1 MWEALSRKKA
11 RNKKG
16 MSCKNSN
23 VNLYLLDVKKF
34 SVGVSTSGKSADFD
48 SAMRRFEP
56 CHPYHLLF
64 TSLKEFSLRRIVLVS
79 GTANPTLSKK
89 ISEFLDVPLVNP
101 QLRRFANGEVY
112 CEIEKNVR
120 GADVFV
126 LQSTCAPVN
135 ENLMELLII
144 IDALKRASALSITAV
159 VPHYGYSRQ
168 DRKSAP
174 RTPIT
179 AKLVADM
186 MTVAGASRVVTMDL
200 HAGQIQGFFNIPF
213 DNIFASPVLLDYIQK
228 NLNRENLITVSPDA
242 GGVERVRHF
251 AKKLQADLAL
261 IDKRRTGPNVAEAM
275 NVIGDVKGKDCII
288 IDDMID
294 TAGTLVQAAKALRK
308 NGANKIYAAATHP
321 VFSDP
326 AIQRISECEELEQV
340 IVTDTIPL
348 SEAGRKLDKIKV
360 VSTADILSKAIHRT
374 FNHDSVSSL
383 FI

>member
-1 MWEALSRKKA
+1 
-11 RNKKG
+11 
-16 MSCKNSN
+16 
-23 VNLYLLDVKKF
+23 V
-34 SVGVSTSGKSADFD
+34 
-48 SAMRRFEP
+48 
-56 CHPYHLLF
+56 
-64 TSLKEFSLRRIVLVS
+64 RRIVLVS
-79 GTANPTLSKK
+79 GTSNPILSKK

-126 LQSTCAPVN
+126 IQSTSSPVN
-135 ENLMELLII
+135 EHLMELLII
-144 IDALKRASALSITAV
+144 VDALKRASANSITAV

-186 MTVAGASRVVTMDL
+186 MTVAGASRVITMDL

-213 DNIFASPVLLDYIQK
+213 DNIFASPVLLEYINK
-228 NLNRENLITVSPDA
+228 NLDRNNMICVSPDA

-251 AKKLQADLAL
+251 AKKLNTELAL

-275 NVIGDVKGKDCII
+275 NVIGDVTGKDCII

-294 TAGTLVQAAKALRK
+294 TAGTLVQAAKALK
-308 NGANKIYAAATHP
+308 KFGAKRIYSAATHP

-326 AIQRISECEELEQV
+326 AITRIAECEELEEV

-348 SEAGRKLDKIKV
+348 SAEGRKVSKIKV
-360 VSTADILSKAIHRT
+360 VTTADILSKAIHRT

>member
-1 MWEALSRKKA
+1 M
-11 RNKKG
+11 
-16 MSCKNSN
+16 
-23 VNLYLLDVKKF
+23 
-34 SVGVSTSGKSADFD
+34 
-48 SAMRRFEP
+48 
-56 CHPYHLLF
+56 
-64 TSLKEFSLRRIVLVS
+64 RRIVLVS
-79 GTANPTLSKK
+79 GTSNPTLSKK
-89 ISEFLDVPLVNP
+89 ISEFLDIPLVNP
-101 QLRRFANGEVY
+101 QIRRFANGEVY

-228 NLNRENLITVSPDA
+228 NLNRENLVCISPDA

-251 AKKLQADLAL
+251 AKKLSTEIAL

-294 TAGTLVQAAKALRK
+294 TGGTLIQAAQALRK
-308 NGANKIYAAATHP
+308 NGANKIYATATHP

-326 AIQRISECEELEQV
+326 AIQRISECAELEEV
-340 IVTDTIPL
+340 IITDTIPL
-348 SEAGRKLDKIKV
+348 SEAGKKCPKIKV

>member
-1 MWEALSRKKA
+1 M
-11 RNKKG
+11 
-16 MSCKNSN
+16 
-23 VNLYLLDVKKF
+23 
-34 SVGVSTSGKSADFD
+34 
-48 SAMRRFEP
+48 
-56 CHPYHLLF
+56 
-64 TSLKEFSLRRIVLVS
+64 RRIVLVS
-79 GTANPTLSKK
+79 GTSNPTLSKK
-89 ISEFLDVPLVNP
+89 ISEFLDIPLVNP
-101 QLRRFANGEVY
+101 QIRRFANGDVY

-228 NLNRENLITVSPDA
+228 NLNRENLVCISPDA

-251 AKKLQADLAL
+251 AKKLSTEIAL

-294 TAGTLVQAAKALRK
+294 TGGTLIQAAQALRK
-308 NGANKIYAAATHP
+308 NGANKIYATATHP

-326 AIQRISECEELEQV
+326 AIQRISECTELEEV
-340 IVTDTIPL
+340 IITDTIPL
-348 SEAGRKLDKIKV
+348 SEAGKKCPKIKV

>member
-1 MWEALSRKKA
+1 M
-11 RNKKG
+11 
-16 MSCKNSN
+16 
-23 VNLYLLDVKKF
+23 
-34 SVGVSTSGKSADFD
+34 
-48 SAMRRFEP
+48 
-56 CHPYHLLF
+56 
-64 TSLKEFSLRRIVLVS
+64 LRRIVLVS
-79 GTANPTLSKK
+79 GTSNPILSKK

-101 QLRRFANGEVY
+101 QIRRFANGEVY

-135 ENLMELLII
+135 EHLMELLII
-144 IDALKRASALSITAV
+144 IDALKRASANSITAV

-168 DRKSAP
+168 DRKSSP

-186 MTVAGASRVVTMDL
+186 LTVAGSTRVVTMDL

-213 DNIFASPVLLDYIQK
+213 DNIFASPVLMEYIQK

-242 GGVERVRHF
+242 GGVERVRHY
-251 AKKLQADLAL
+251 AKKLNADLAL

-294 TAGTLVQAAKALRK
+294 TAGTLVQAAKALKK

-326 AIQRISECEELEQV
+326 AIQRIAECEELEAV
-340 IVTDTIPL
+340 IITDTIPL
-348 SEAGRKLDKIKV
+348 SAEGRKVDKIKV
-360 VSTADILSKAIHRT
+360 VSCADILAKAIHRT

>member
-1 MWEALSRKKA
+1 
-11 RNKKG
+11 
-16 MSCKNSN
+16 
-23 VNLYLLDVKKF
+23 
-34 SVGVSTSGKSADFD
+34 
-48 SAMRRFEP
+48 MRRM
-56 CHPYHLLF
+56 
-64 TSLKEFSLRRIVLVS
+64 VLVS
-79 GTANPTLSKK
+79 GTSNPTLSKK

-101 QLRRFANGEVY
+101 QIRRFANGEIY
-112 CEIEKNVR
+112 CEMEKNVR

-126 LQSTCAPVN
+126 IQSTCAPVN

-144 IDALKRASALSITAV
+144 VDALKRASANSITAV

-168 DRKSAP
+168 DRKGAP

-186 MTVAGASRVVTMDL
+186 MTVAGATRVVTMDL

-213 DNIFASPVLLDYIQK
+213 DNIFASPVLLDYVQK
-228 NLNRENLITVSPDA
+228 NLDLTNLITVSPDA
-242 GGVERVRHF
+242 GGVERVRHY
-251 AKKLQADLAL
+251 AKKLEADLAL

-275 NVIGDVKGKDCII
+275 NVIGDVNGKDCII

-308 NGANKIYAAATHP
+308 NGARRIYAAATHP

-326 AIQRISECEELEQV
+326 AIQRIAECEELEAV
-340 IVTDTIPL
+340 LVTDTIPL
-348 SEAGRKLDKIKV
+348 SEKARKLDKIKV
-360 VSTADILSKAIHRT
+360 VTTADILAKAIHRT

>member
-1 MWEALSRKKA
+1 
-11 RNKKG
+11 
-16 MSCKNSN
+16 
-23 VNLYLLDVKKF
+23 
-34 SVGVSTSGKSADFD
+34 
-48 SAMRRFEP
+48 MRRM
-56 CHPYHLLF
+56 
-64 TSLKEFSLRRIVLVS
+64 VLVS
-79 GTANPTLSKK
+79 GTSNPILSKK

-101 QLRRFANGEVY
+101 QLRRFANGEIY
-112 CEIEKNVR
+112 CEIDKNVR

-126 LQSTCAPVN
+126 IQSTCAPVN
-135 ENLMELLII
+135 EHLMELLITV
-144 IDALKRASALSITAV
+144 DALKRASANSITAV

-186 MTVAGASRVVTMDL
+186 MTIAGCSRVVTMDL

-213 DNIFASPVLLDYIQK
+213 DNIFASPVILDWVQK
-228 NLNRENLITVSPDA
+228 NLDPKNLITVSPDA
-242 GGVERVRHF
+242 GGVERVRYY
-251 AKKLQADLAL
+251 AKRMNADLAL

-275 NVIGDVKGKDCII
+275 NVIGDVNGKDCII

-308 NGANKIYAAATHP
+308 NGAKKIYAAATHP
-321 VFSDP
+321 VFSPP
-326 AIQRISECEELEQV
+326 AIERIGSCEELEAV

-348 SEAGRKLDKIKV
+348 SDEARKLDKIKV
-360 VSTADILSKAIHRT
+360 VTTADILAKAIHRT

>member
-1 MWEALSRKKA
+1 M
-11 RNKKG
+11 
-16 MSCKNSN
+16 
-23 VNLYLLDVKKF
+23 
-34 SVGVSTSGKSADFD
+34 
-48 SAMRRFEP
+48 
-56 CHPYHLLF
+56 
-64 TSLKEFSLRRIVLVS
+64 RRIVLVS
-79 GTANPTLSKK
+79 GTSNPSLSKK

-135 ENLMELLII
+135 EHLMELLII
-144 IDALKRASALSITAV
+144 IDALKRASANTITAV
-159 VPHYGYSRQ
+159 IPHYGYSRQ

-186 MTVAGASRVVTMDL
+186 LTVAGATRVMTMDL

-213 DNIFASPVLLDYIQK
+213 DNIFATPVLLDYMSK
-228 NLNRENLITVSPDA
+228 NLDPTNLIAVSPDA
-242 GGVERVRHF
+242 GGVERTRF
-251 AKKLQADLAL
+251 YAKKLNLDMAL

-275 NVIGDVKGKDCII
+275 NVIGDVKDKDCFIL
-288 IDDMID
+288 DDMID
-294 TAGTLVQAAKALRK
+294 TAGTLVQAAQALRK
-308 NGANKIYAAATHP
+308 NGAKRIYAAATHP

-326 AIQRISECEELEQV
+326 AIQRIRDCVELDSV

-348 SEAGRKLDKIKV
+348 SEEAKKLSKIKV
-360 VSTADILSKAIHRT
+360 VSTAEILAKSIHRT
-374 FNHDSVSSL
+374 FNDDSVSSL
-383 FI
+383 FT

>member
-1 MWEALSRKKA
+1 
-11 RNKKG
+11 
-16 MSCKNSN
+16 
-23 VNLYLLDVKKF
+23 
-34 SVGVSTSGKSADFD
+34 
-48 SAMRRFEP
+48 MRRM
-56 CHPYHLLF
+56 
-64 TSLKEFSLRRIVLVS
+64 VLVS
-79 GTANPTLSKK
+79 GTANPLLSKH

-101 QLRRFANGEVY
+101 QLRRFANGEIY

-126 LQSTCAPVN
+126 IQSTCAPVN

-144 IDALKRASALSITAV
+144 VDALKRASANSITAV

-179 AKLVADM
+179 AKLCADM
-186 MTVAGASRVVTMDL
+186 ITVAGASRVITMDL

-213 DNIFASPVLLDYIQK
+213 DNIFASPVILEYIQK
-228 NLNRENLITVSPDA
+228 NLDLKNLITVSPDA

-251 AKKLQADLAL
+251 AKKLQLELAL

-275 NVIGDVKGKDCII
+275 NVIGDVTGKDCII

-308 NGANKIYAAATHP
+308 NGAQKIYAAATHP
-321 VFSDP
+321 VFSPP
-326 AIQRISECEELEQV
+326 AIERIAGCEELEAV

-348 SEAGRKLDKIKV
+348 SEEARKLSKIKV
-360 VSTADILSKAIHRT
+360 VTTSDILAKAIHRT

>member
-1 MWEALSRKKA
+1 M
-11 RNKKG
+11 
-16 MSCKNSN
+16 
-23 VNLYLLDVKKF
+23 
-34 SVGVSTSGKSADFD
+34 
-48 SAMRRFEP
+48 
-56 CHPYHLLF
+56 
-64 TSLKEFSLRRIVLVS
+64 RRIVLVS
-79 GTANPTLSKK
+79 GTSNPHLSKK

-126 LQSTCAPVN
+126 IQSTSAPVN
-135 ENLMELLII
+135 EHLMELLII
-144 IDALKRASALSITAV
+144 VDALKRASANSITAV

-228 NLNRENLITVSPDA
+228 NLARENLITVSPDA

-251 AKKLQADLAL
+251 AKKLNTELAL

-275 NVIGDVKGKDCII
+275 NVIGDVADKDCII

-294 TAGTLVQAAKALRK
+294 TAGTLVQAAKALK
-308 NGANKIYAAATHP
+308 KYGARKIYAVATHP

-326 AIQRISECEELEQV
+326 AIARISECADLEQV

-348 SEAGRKLDKIKV
+348 SAEGKKVEKIKV
-360 VSTADILSKAIHRT
+360 VSTADILAKAIHRT

>member
-1 MWEALSRKKA
+1 
-11 RNKKG
+11 
-16 MSCKNSN
+16 
-23 VNLYLLDVKKF
+23 
-34 SVGVSTSGKSADFD
+34 
-48 SAMRRFEP
+48 MRRM
-56 CHPYHLLF
+56 
-64 TSLKEFSLRRIVLVS
+64 VLVS
-79 GTANPTLSKK
+79 GTSNPTLSKK

-126 LQSTCAPVN
+126 IQSTCAPVN

-144 IDALKRASALSITAV
+144 IDALKRASAKSITAV

-186 MTVAGASRVVTMDL
+186 MTIAGSSRVITMDL

-213 DNIFASPVLLDYIQK
+213 DNIFASPVILEWVQK
-228 NLNRENLITVSPDA
+228 NLDPTNLITVSPDA
-242 GGVERVRHF
+242 GGVERVRYY
-251 AKKLQADLAL
+251 AKRMNADLAL

-275 NVIGDVKGKDCII
+275 NVIGDVSGKDCLI

-308 NGANKIYAAATHP
+308 NGAKKIYAASTHP

-326 AIQRISECEELEQV
+326 AIQRISECAELEAV

-348 SEAGRKLDKIKV
+348 SENARKLDKIKV
-360 VSTADILSKAIHRT
+360 VTTADILAKAIHRT